1 VSGSWKAQNA
11 RFKETAAMKKIGIA
25 LVLLTIFLTTC
36 TGIYAQKPELK
47 TPDVTKLTVDKIL
60 QLQAAT
66 VPQSNGDLTPLQVVA
81 EFLQL
86 QPAQITEL
94 GQFLQTRQATLA
106 PLVQTL
112 QALTQRL
119 GILLNSGGSPAQ
131 VGAVV
136 IQIHAVQQQVVQAQ
150 QTFLTQFTAILDAE
164 QLQKLQAVQI
174 AAQLQPI
181 LPAFEPIFLF

>member
-1 VSGSWKAQNA
+1 
-11 RFKETAAMKKIGIA
+11 MKKIGIA
-25 LVLLTIFLTTC
+25 LVLLTILLTTC
-36 TGIYAQKPELK
+36 TGMYAQKPDLK
-47 TPDVTKLTVDKIL
+47 TPDVTKLTADKIL

-66 VPQSNGDLTPLQVVA
+66 VQQSNGDLTPLQVVA
-81 EFLQL
+81 EFLQM

-119 GILLNSGGSPAQ
+119 GILLNSAESPAQ

-136 IQIHAVQQQVVQAQ
+136 IQVHAVQQQVVQAQ
-150 QTFLTQFTAILDAE
+150 QTFLTQFAAILDAE

>member
-1 VSGSWKAQNA
+1 
-11 RFKETAAMKKIGIA
+11 MKKVGIA

-36 TGIYAQKPELK
+36 TGSYAQKPGLK

-94 GQFLQTRQATLA
+94 GQFLQIRQATLA
-106 PLVQTL
+106 PLLETL
-112 QALTQRL
+112 QALTERL
-119 GILLNSGGSPAQ
+119 GILLNSGGGPAQ

-136 IQIHAVQQQVVQAQ
+136 IQIHAVQQQVVQAR
-150 QTFLTQFTAILDAE
+150 QTFLTQFTAILDPE

-174 AAQLQPI
+174 AAQLQAI